1 MLFGDRCAPGVLTVT
16 SGPTDIDSG
25 SGFVKVFAIAQS
37 ANIKIIG

>member
-1 MLFGDRCAPGVLTVT
+1 MLYGIAAPQEL
-16 SGPTDIDSG
+16 SLSPPGPTDIDSG